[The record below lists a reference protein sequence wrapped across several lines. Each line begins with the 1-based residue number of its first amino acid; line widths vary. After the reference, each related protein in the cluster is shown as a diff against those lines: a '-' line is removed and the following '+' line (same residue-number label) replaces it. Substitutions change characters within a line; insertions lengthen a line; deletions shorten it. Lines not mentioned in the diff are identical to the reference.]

1 MISANRWY
9 TLDAR
14 ISKELNNKWYNL
26 GEHHFLRNVSSSSGC
41 CGGGSSTVRL
51 LNQDDCTRS
60 LIALR
65 TSVRLRRTD
74 SVTTF
79 RFRLPTTLRA
89 ALTFI
94 VPSSSIL
101 PRLMIVKLRVFT
113 VWPGMERAYCL
124 KLAASGTVEELPAY
138 VCYAK
143 KLFIE
148 KFSGQLFLDQNWS
161 RIDTHMLS
169 FFFSARCWSVLFKS
183 LKAPSFQIGS
193 GWNLAG
199 LFFK

>member
-1 MISANRWY
+1 MPESVKNLITNGIIFATSA
-9 TLDAR
+9 AA
-14 ISKELNNKWYNL
+14 
-26 GEHHFLRNVSSSSGC
+26 VVGC
-41 CGGGSSTVRL
+41 CGGSSTVRL

-79 RFRLPTTLRA
+79 RFRLPTTLRTA
-89 ALTFI
+89 VPFI
-94 VPSSSIL
+94 VQSSSIL
-101 PRLMIVKLRVFT
+101 PCLIVKLMVFT

-138 VCYAK
+138 VCYVK

-148 KFSGQLFLDQNWS
+148 KFSGQLFLDQN
-161 RIDTHMLS
+161 
-169 FFFSARCWSVLFKS
+169 
-183 LKAPSFQIGS
+183 
-193 GWNLAG
+193 
-199 LFFK
+199 